1 MEIYMEGNK
10 LLRLPEV
17 ESTTGLKKSAIY
29 VRVKDGSFPEPVRLR
44 AKAVAWRFDEIQQ
57 WINDLPRAIA

>member
-1 MEIYMEGNK
+1 MEGNK

-29 VRVKDGSFPEPVRLR
+29 ERVKSGKFPQPVRLGT
-44 AKAVAWRFDEIQQ
+44 KSVAWRFDEVQQ
-57 WINDLPRAIA
+57 WIYELPRAIE